1 MNNNWDWQGVYDQL
15 TFEQLMNQARRGKQS
30 VGQVLRHTFPQTG
43 ARIGGSGLVAMGSRR
58 IPLIAGGLQALT
70 GDPVGGLGTAGGGVA
85 GAMIGQALIPIPG
98 VGAVVGGLVGSQVG
112 QGITRGAQRLA
123 GNVVGID
130 PTDPL
135 SGPDWNLG
143 GIALTPYAKTKKR
156 TKRGLEIANMQLPL
170 YNEIAN
176 KELERKMKRDS
187 LQQTSQIVSNIYSS
201 NPYMR

>member
-1 MNNNWDWQGVYDQL
+1 MNNNWDWQGIYDQL

-43 ARIGGSGLVAMGSRR
+43 AKIGGSGLLAMGSRR
-58 IPLIAGGLQALT
+58 IPVIAGGLQALT

-123 GNVVGID
+123 GSVVGID
-130 PTDPL
+130 PNDPL
-135 SGPDWNLG
+135 SGPDWNIG

-156 TKRGLEIANMQLPL
+156 TIKIKNTARAVAIITLIVMP
-170 YNEIAN
+170 
-176 KELERKMKRDS
+176 S
-187 LQQTSQIVSNIYSS
+187 VSNKVLLTSRVI
-201 NPYMR
+201 NKR

>member
-1 MNNNWDWQGVYDQL
+1 MNNNWDWQGIYDQL

-43 ARIGGSGLVAMGSRR
+43 AKIGGSGLLAMGSRR
-58 IPLIAGGLQALT
+58 IPVIAGGLQALT

-130 PTDPL
+130 PSDPL

-156 TKRGLEIANMQLPL
+156 TKRGLEIARMQLPL

-187 LQQTSQIVSNIYSS
+187 LQQTSQMVSNILSN
-201 NPYMR
+201 NPYM

>member
-1 MNNNWDWQGVYDQL
+1 MNNNWDWQGIYDQL

-43 ARIGGSGLVAMGSRR
+43 ARIGGSGLLAMGSRR

-123 GNVVGID
+123 GSVVGID
-130 PTDPL
+130 PSDPL

-156 TKRGLEIANMQLPL
+156 TKRGLEIARMQLPL

-187 LQQTSQIVSNIYSS
+187 LQQTSQMVSNILSN
-201 NPYMR
+201 NPYM

>member
-1 MNNNWDWQGVYDQL
+1 MNNNWDWQDVYDQL
-15 TFEQLMNQARRGKQS
+15 TFEQLMNQARRGKQG

-43 ARIGGSGLVAMGSRR
+43 ARIGGSGLVSMGSRR
-58 IPLIAGGLQALT
+58 IPLIAGGIQALS

-98 VGAVVGGLVGSQVG
+98 VGAVVGSVIGSQLG
-112 QGITRGAQRLA
+112 QGIARGTQRLA
-123 GNVVGID
+123 GGLVGID
-130 PTDPL
+130 PSDPL
-135 SGPDWNLG
+135 SGPDWNVG

-156 TKRGLEIANMQLPL
+156 TKRGLEIARMQLPL

-187 LQQTSQIVSNIYSS
+187 LQQTSQMVSSILSN
-201 NPYMR
+201 NPYM

>member
-43 ARIGGSGLVAMGSRR
+43 AKIGGSGLVAMGSRR

-70 GDPVGGLGTAGGGVA
+70 DDPVGGLGTAGGGVA

-123 GNVVGID
+123 GSVVGID
-130 PTDPL
+130 PNDPL
-135 SGPDWNLG
+135 SGPDWNIG

-156 TKRGLEIANMQLPL
+156 TKRGLEIARMQLPL

-187 LQQTSQIVSNIYSS
+187 LQQTSQMVSSILSN
-201 NPYMR
+201 NPYM

>member
-1 MNNNWDWQGVYDQL
+1 MNNNWDWQGIYDQL

-43 ARIGGSGLVAMGSRR
+43 AKIGGSGLVAMGSRR

-130 PTDPL
+130 PSDPL

-156 TKRGLEIANMQLPL
+156 TKRGLEIARMQLPL

-187 LQQTSQIVSNIYSS
+187 LQQTSQMVSNILSN
-201 NPYMR
+201 NPYM

>member
-1 MNNNWDWQGVYDQL
+1 MNNNWDWQNVYDQL
-15 TFEQLMNQARRGKQS
+15 TFEQLMNQARRGKQG

-43 ARIGGSGLVAMGSRR
+43 AKIGGSGLVAMGSRR
-58 IPLIAGGLQALT
+58 IPLIAGGIQALS
-70 GDPVGGLGTAGGGVA
+70 GDPVGGIGTAGGGVA

-98 VGAVVGGLVGSQVG
+98 VGAVVGGLVGSQLG
-112 QGITRGAQRLA
+112 QGIARGTQRLA
-123 GNVVGID
+123 GGLVGID
-130 PTDPL
+130 ASDPL

-156 TKRGLEIANMQLPL
+156 TKRGLEIARMQLPL

-187 LQQTSQIVSNIYSS
+187 LQQTSQMVSNILSN
-201 NPYMR
+201 NPYM

>member
-1 MNNNWDWQGVYDQL
+1 MNNNWDWQGIYDQL

-43 ARIGGSGLVAMGSRR
+43 AKIGGSGLLAMGSRR
-58 IPLIAGGLQALT
+58 IPVIAGGLQALT

-112 QGITRGAQRLA
+112 QGIKRGAQRLA
-123 GNVVGID
+123 GSVVGID
-130 PTDPL
+130 PSDPL

-156 TKRGLEIANMQLPL
+156 TKRGLEIARMQLQL

-187 LQQTSQIVSNIYSS
+187 LQQTSQMVSNILSN
-201 NPYMR
+201 NPYM